1 MNNFS
6 RTVASALFQNRST
19 DELTTASFSNT
30 TIHTHW
36 DEVVYPPAVDYTL
49 KALYIIVAA
58 SGLIG
63 NSVIIY
69 LFASKRVRL
78 TAFNILLFSLSLS
91 DALAD
96 LSLWV
101 YIFVDLK
108 SIQELKHDLADFLCT
123 ATMGQFTYWTAMA
136 ATLNSLSAISICRY
150 VIIRY
155 PLKASSFKRIHAWII
170 VCLIIW
176 PAAIAMTFPGFISL
190 QYNDVYAVCWRVWP
204 HGINGLAY
212 IVSSGVIGYG
222 GPIFLLCFTLIA
234 TRRQLWLT
242 KDNDVARS
250 IASAK
255 RRRKAVI
262 LLAAL
267 ILTFFIFWT
276 PMFIYWVLSRTF
288 SSMFPDGPD
297 GEYARMRIIRVVV
310 LISLGNTVADPIIY
324 ILRGEDFRNSLFQ
337 IRQNLPRNF
346 IQ

>member
-1 MNNFS
+1 M
-6 RTVASALFQNRST
+6 
-19 DELTTASFSNT
+19 
-30 TIHTHW
+30 
-36 DEVVYPPAVDYTL
+36 DYTL
-49 KALYIIVAA
+49 KALYVIVAG

-78 TAFNILLFSLSLS
+78 TAFNILLLSLSLS

-96 LSLWV
+96 LSVWA

-108 SIQELKHDLADFLCT
+108 SIRGLKEGLADFLCT
-123 ATMGQFTYWTAMA
+123 AIMGQFTYWIATAA
-136 ATLNSLSAISICRY
+136 ALNSLSAISICRY

-155 PLKASSFKRIHAWII
+155 PLKASLFKRKHAWVI

-176 PAAIAMTFPGFISL
+176 PVAIAVTLPNFISL

-204 HGINGLAY
+204 RGVNGLAY
-212 IVSSGVIGYG
+212 TVSSGVIGYG
-222 GPIFLLCFTLIA
+222 GPIFLLCLTLIA

-242 KDNDVARS
+242 KNNDIARS
-250 IASAK
+250 NASVK
-255 RRRKAVI
+255 RRRKAVV

-276 PMFIYWVLSRTF
+276 PMFAYWVLSRTV

-297 GEYARMRIIRVVV
+297 GEYTRMRIIRVVV

-324 ILRGEDFRNSLFQ
+324 ILRGEDFRNSLFR
-337 IRQNLPRNF
+337 IRQNLPRMSSKRVAQTNDSRKAYD
-346 IQ
+346 QSETQV